1 MILHGEHS
9 GNLQGLT
16 TIVSRCYFKRAIL
29 HMGLMHQAFFRNR
42 NSTEWI
48 SGGLQEATVN
58 IIRVAIHSCSHREAA
73 IAIVLLVGHGP

>member
-1 MILHGEHS
+1 
-9 GNLQGLT
+9 
-16 TIVSRCYFKRAIL
+16 
-29 HMGLMHQAFFRNR
+29 MGLMHQAFFRNR

-73 IAIVLLVGHGP
+73 IDIVLLVGHGP